1 MLLSAGFNFTF
12 ARNKLLEIYENEAT
26 RNNPN
31 RSRTGRPLGSIFG
44 YEADGLFQVSDDK
57 NGDGVIDSKDG
68 FVEQQLGGPVTPGSI
83 KYKNLYDVD
92 GTAVID
98 LNDETCIGHPTIP
111 EIMYGFNLG
120 ATWKGINL
128 DLLFQGAAHSN
139 ALIGGTFINP
149 FGETH
154 NLTIDNLDF

>member
-1 MLLSAGFNFTF
+1 M
-12 ARNKLLEIYENEAT
+12 
-26 RNNPN
+26 
-31 RSRTGRPLGSIFG
+31 
-44 YEADGLFQVSDDK
+44 
-57 NGDGVIDSKDG
+57 
-68 FVEQQLGGPVTPGSI
+68 
-83 KYKNLYDVD
+83 D

-154 NLTIDNLDF
+154 NLTIDNLDFWTPENPDAKYPIVRPNGPVGNDVASSSFYMLNMNYLRLKQFGIGLYVTVCVVKSLSY